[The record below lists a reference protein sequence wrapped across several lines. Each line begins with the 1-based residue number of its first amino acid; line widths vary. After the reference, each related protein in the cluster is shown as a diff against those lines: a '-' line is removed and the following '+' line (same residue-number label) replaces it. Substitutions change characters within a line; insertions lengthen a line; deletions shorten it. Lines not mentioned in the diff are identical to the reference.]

1 MLRLPYR
8 NGEIQVDIAPPY
20 TFGSIDNPHLYDHE
34 YRLGDE
40 TYSPASLHSVRVL
53 EEDEMVLASSIL
65 GAAGGASGIHGNS
78 AIVHGNS
85 LLIAVG
91 PFVVSLE
98 LPALT
103 LNWSVQ
109 TDWAVCFGVYHST
122 DNQCYISHGE
132 LEVAAVS
139 YNGSILWSNS
149 GADILTN
156 GFFVSH
162 NRITAFDWND
172 DKYVWDI
179 ATGRLLESTLDKTP
193 NPSDELGDS

>member
-1 MLRLPYR
+1 MLRLPYHNR
-8 NGEIQVDIAPPY
+8 EIHIDNDPSY
-20 TFGSIDNPHLYDHE
+20 TFGSIDNPHVYDHA

-40 TYSPASLHSVRVL
+40 TFAPTSLHTVRVIQ
-53 EEDEMVLASSIL
+53 EDETVFASSIL
-65 GAAGGASGIHGNS
+65 AATGGASGIHGNS
-78 AIVHGNS
+78 AIVHGDS
-85 LLIAVG
+85 LLVAVG

-109 TDWAVCFGVYHST
+109 TDWAVCFGVYHSP

-139 YNGSILWSNS
+139 YDGSVRWTNS
-149 GADILTN
+149 GADIFTN

-179 ATGRLLESTLDKTP
+179 ANGRSLESTLDKTP
-193 NPSDELGDS
+193 NPGDELGDS